1 MPAATIVVVEGN
13 GPADNTRLAASHM
26 ARACASANHRATNV
40 QVSSSPSDASL
51 PSMRASRARDA
62 SIVFGRPSAVGIKS
76 TSGGSVPRMR

>member
-13 GPADNTRLAASHM
+13 GPADSTMLAASHM
-26 ARACASANHRATNV
+26 VRACASANHRATNV

-76 TSGGSVPRMR
+76 TSGGNVPRMR